1 MRITTPRV
9 SLQGLGM
16 SLVPDLNSLTTSSK
30 HRLALMMI
38 DTRVKVAT
46 NNGLNRLSTKSTQI
60 LIVSPLL
67 DDLVVAAR
75 YEQGGGGVHAEAA
88 HEPVVCVERVS
99 ARACRQVPDL
109 DLAVART

>member
-88 HEPVVCVERVS
+88 HEVCERTFVS
-99 ARACRQVPDL
+99 LGSRS
-109 DLAVART
+109 